1 MTSDTI
7 VCIKCVDY
15 NKTEQ
20 KAIMKHG
27 WMYCRAGYDAH
38 LKFNHVLYI
47 NLQLNMTSFRESG
60 ECLTY
65 IFAYQNQTVLFCIE
79 NEIDRKNCFH

>member
-1 MTSDTI
+1 MADMLLTGLW
-7 VCIKCVDY
+7 
-15 NKTEQ
+15 
-20 KAIMKHG
+20 G
-27 WMYCRAGYDAH
+27 WTPDVITVYCRAGYDAH

-47 NLQLNMTSFRESG
+47 NLQLNMTSFRDSG

-79 NEIDRKNCFH
+79 NEINRKNCFH